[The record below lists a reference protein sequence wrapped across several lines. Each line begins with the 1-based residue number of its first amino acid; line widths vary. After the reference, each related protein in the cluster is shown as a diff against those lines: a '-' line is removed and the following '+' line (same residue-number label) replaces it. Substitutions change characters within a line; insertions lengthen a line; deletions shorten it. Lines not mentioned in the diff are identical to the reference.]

1 MKYWKDQLL
10 RDLPYIKDTE
20 TLFAATE
27 LLIRQLGFKHY
38 AYTFYTSP
46 SPLCGSAQS
55 HNNYP
60 PAWNRLYQQRHFQ
73 SIDPITLHCQHS
85 LLPLLWSDEAFIR
98 HPDFREQQKNHG
110 LAHGLSQST
119 HDALSRKSILSIART
134 APALSLEE
142 FHEKSNHAIWLC
154 NLLHIIMTDIQL
166 SLDSPHKL
174 SPREVEV
181 LRWSAL
187 GKTVGQIAQLLQL
200 SERTVNFHI
209 GAAIRKLGA
218 ANKTAAVAR
227 AALHGLI

>member
-20 TLFAATE
+20 TLFAVTE
-27 LLIRQLGFKHY
+27 TLIQQLGFEHY
-38 AYTFYTSP
+38 AYTFYPSP
-46 SPLCGSAQS
+46 SPLYGAAQS

-60 PAWNRLYQQRHFQ
+60 PAWNTLYQQRYFQ
-73 SIDPITLHCQHS
+73 AIDPITLHGQNS
-85 LLPLLWSDEAFIR
+85 LLPLLWSDEAFLKQ
-98 HPDFREQQKNHG
+98 PDFRVQQKNHG
-110 LAHGLSQST
+110 LIHGLSQST
-119 HDALSRKSILSIART
+119 HDARSRKSILSVARAT
-134 APALSLEE
+134 PALSLEE

-154 NLLHIIMTDIQL
+154 NLLHIIMTDLQSPI
-166 SLDSPHKL
+166 DSPHKL
-174 SPREVEV
+174 SPREIEV

-209 GAAIRKLGA
+209 GTAIRKLGA

-227 AALHGLI
+227 AALYGLI